1 MNIKTFKA
9 YGSKYSDDKLLEI
22 QKRLESMV
30 ERTHGAIERES
41 AKDWRLG
48 KTTQHQ
54 LYREYKKTGFTNK
67 NRLETINNINKLQ
80 QMLANKGGTLKGT
93 KEIVKNRE
101 AYFIE
106 KAIDDGIDEKRA
118 KEIAKS
124 KDFYDFLHS
133 DTYEKIA
140 NSVGKKGSPT
150 IANEYIKK
158 PDSAVKYY
166 EKLVASRES
175 QGKEISYKDL
185 RVPKRFLK

>member
-48 KTTQHQ
+48 ETSQHQ
-54 LYREYKKTGFTNK
+54 LYKEYKKTGFTNK

-101 AYFIE
+101 AYFIN
-106 KAIDDGIDEKRA
+106 KAMEDGIDKRRA

-150 IANEYIKK
+150 IATEYMKN
-158 PDSAVKYY
+158 PQSAVKYY
-166 EKLVASRES
+166 EKLVANREN
-175 QGKEISYKDL
+175 QAKEISYKDL
-185 RVPKRFLK
+185 KIPKRFLK